1 MKKAIL
7 LLSVVSVLSGQA
19 MAQSVLSAAGNTTE
33 TLTWTLGEVFTESV
47 MRSNVVRFS
56 QGFNQP
62 VVISTSGILNIKGD
76 NLTFTVGPNPV
87 ADVLYLTVSGSGATT
102 WQLYDLQGRVL
113 DSGRM
118 LDGGQATI
126 GFADRKTGEYL
137 LRMENEAGS
146 RSVKIIK
153 K

>member
-7 LLSVVSVLSGQA
+7 LLSVASVLSGQA
-19 MAQSVLSAAGNTTE
+19 MAQSVLSASGCTTE
-33 TLTWTLGEVFTESV
+33 TFTWTLGEVFTESV

-62 VVISTSGILNIKGD
+62 VVLSTSGILNIQGD
-76 NLTFTVGPNPV
+76 NLTFTAGPNPV

-102 WQLYDLQGRVL
+102 WQLYDLQGRML

-118 LDGGQATI
+118 LDGRQATV
-126 GFADRKTGEYL
+126 GFADWKAGEYL
-137 LRMENEAGS
+137 LKMENKTGS